1 MITATYSP
9 RKITVGVGAKD
20 ITVEAKTP
28 SITATYKTKALGTEV
43 SSKRLSVSTG
53 IPIVKIYEG
62 DRPPYEGDY
71 NVTPTNEEQILET
84 SGKRMTG
91 NVKVAP
97 IPSNYGLIS
106 WNGSTITVS

>member
-1 MITATYSP
+1 MITATYNP
-9 RKITVGVGAKD
+9 RTITVGVGAKD

-43 SSKRLSVSTG
+43 SYKRLSVSTG
-53 IPIVKIYEG
+53 MPIVKIYEG

-71 NVTPTNEEQILET
+71 DVIPTDTEQILET
-84 SGKRMTG
+84 DGKRMIG
-91 NVKVAP
+91 NVRVAP
-97 IPSNYGLIS
+97 IPSNWGRIT